1 MSDERR
7 EYFRIEDEVTLEY
20 RVITESE
27 MECVLFRIK
36 DEVPDRFTAAASF
49 ASTSR
54 QLNHLLNNLSVKS
67 PDLSMCLQMLD
78 KKLNLLAQLLVAESI
93 NIDGEGMREVSLS
106 AGGLAFNTERELRVG
121 DLVETRLVLFPS
133 LTGILTVSRVVC
145 CERRGD
151 VEVGMPWR
159 VAVEYQYIREPDRD
173 LLVKHILTRQAEM
186 LRARRDSADGKG

>member
-54 QLNHLLNNLSVKS
+54 QLKHLLNKEFSKYFTS
-67 PDLSMCLQMLD
+67 FQMNVSIGSLRLLRI
-78 KKLNLLAQLLVAESI
+78 KNKL
-93 NIDGEGMREVSLS
+93 
-106 AGGLAFNTERELRVG
+106 ELYR
-121 DLVETRLVLFPS
+121 
-133 LTGILTVSRVVC
+133 
-145 CERRGD
+145 
-151 VEVGMPWR
+151 
-159 VAVEYQYIREPDRD
+159 
-173 LLVKHILTRQAEM
+173 
-186 LRARRDSADGKG
+186 